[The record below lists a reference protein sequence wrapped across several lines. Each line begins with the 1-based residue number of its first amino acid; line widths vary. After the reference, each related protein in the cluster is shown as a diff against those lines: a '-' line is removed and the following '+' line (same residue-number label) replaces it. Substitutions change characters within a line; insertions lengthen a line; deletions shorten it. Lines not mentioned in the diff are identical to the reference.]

1 MEKFISSDGLYW
13 PGVLK
18 GIKKASNPLQPIFE
32 VITNS
37 FEAIDMRS
45 KLNAPFEPFITIEL
59 FYNETTDKQPDGL
72 AEVHVTDNGI
82 GFDDSNFKPILR

>member
-45 KLNAPFEPFITIEL
+45 KLNAPFA
-59 FYNETTDKQPDGL
+59 FYYNRIVL
-72 AEVHVTDNGI
+72 
-82 GFDDSNFKPILR
+82 

>member
-45 KLNAPFEPFITIEL
+45 KLNAPFEPTPAEL
-59 FYNETTDKQPDGL
+59 CGWL
-72 AEVHVTDNGI
+72 HG
-82 GFDDSNFKPILR
+82 GFMSSEL